1 MKKRYALLLTAAF
14 SMAVTCNAMAAED
27 VTGIWYGNMYGMP
40 LELTLDESGTYS
52 MTMDGEEGDT
62 GNWELDGETFYMD
75 KGTDD
80 ELSLAYDGET
90 LSIEEDGMEL
100 MFSRDPEAAAGFV
113 PAEARTDSE
122 LEEFAGH
129 WTATQISVLGMT
141 APLEMFE
148 VENLDLDIT
157 DNKVKFIL
165 AGGDTFGELE
175 VADLEGELADGVF
188 SFVIETGDED
198 SEDSETWAWSA
209 QLLEDG
215 MMSLS
220 TEMEDEPLIFYM
232 EVAEVETE
240 AEIEAET
247 ETAAETA
254 K

>member
-14 SMAVTCNAMAAED
+14 SMAVTCNVMAAED
-27 VTGIWYGNMYGMP
+27 VTGEWYGNMYGMP

-52 MTMDGEEGDT
+52 MTMGGEEEDT
-62 GNWELDGETFYMD
+62 GTWELDGETFYMD

-90 LSIEEDGMEL
+90 LSMEEDGMEL
-100 MFSRDPEAAAGFV
+100 MFSRDPEAATGFV

-129 WTATQISVLGMT
+129 WTATQISALGVT

-148 VENLDLDIT
+148 VENVELDIT

-165 AGGDTFGELE
+165 AGGDTFGEWE
-175 VADLEGELADGVF
+175 VADLEGELTDGVLAF
-188 SFVIETGDED
+188 AIETGDED
-198 SEDSETWAWSA
+198 SEDSETWAWAA

-215 MMSLS
+215 TMSLS
-220 TEMEDEPLIFYM
+220 TKMEEEPIIFYL
-232 EVAEVETE
+232 E
-240 AEIEAET
+240 AEEDAEAEE
-247 ETAAETA
+247 ETKAAE
-254 K
+254 